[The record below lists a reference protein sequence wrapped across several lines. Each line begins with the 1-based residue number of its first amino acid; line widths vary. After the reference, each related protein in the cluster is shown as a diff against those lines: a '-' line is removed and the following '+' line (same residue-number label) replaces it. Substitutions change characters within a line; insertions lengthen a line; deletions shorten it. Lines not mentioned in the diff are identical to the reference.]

1 MFIDFCYFSDGHQ
14 FEKVPVVLNLAVK
27 SSVLADRRHRC
38 TPAPLC
44 GLELCAQWLG
54 SAVRW
59 YGWDNAG
66 KAWAQNLAQVSPRS
80 ILEAWAVPV
89 RAAFPSSVPF
99 CLSFC
104 LIIFSQQDSRASM
117 QSHQGPLSWTDS
129 PKAQLHWFL
138 FPRGKVSRIP
148 PQSLRCAQHHAP
160 CFGAGCVSLAVC
172 CSGEIEVLA
181 LCGCRPPAGFL
192 LLFEK
197 EVRTLNS
204 GKGNTSQ
211 VEIKLIPYFW
221 PNNCGAP

>member
-27 SSVLADRRHRC
+27 SSVLADRWHRC

-44 GLELCAQWLG
+44 GLELCAQWLD

-117 QSHQGPLSWTDS
+117 QSHQGPLSWMDS
-129 PKAQLHWFL
+129 PKAQLHLISFSQRESFQNPTPITSVCPAPRPL
-138 FPRGKVSRIP
+138 FRGRVCLTCCVLLWGNWGAGP
-148 PQSLRCAQHHAP
+148 LWLRAP
-160 CFGAGCVSLAVC
+160 CWL
-172 CSGEIEVLA
+172 
-181 LCGCRPPAGFL
+181 PPA
-192 LLFEK
+192 
-197 EVRTLNS
+197 
-204 GKGNTSQ
+204 
-211 VEIKLIPYFW
+211 FW
-221 PNNCGAP
+221 ERG